1 MTALHPELARQLL
14 QALPGP
20 IALLNAAG
28 VIVWVNDAFALLA
41 GRAPGDCVGFA
52 IDDLDLPLRL
62 TLGAE
67 ARRVAAPGF
76 KGSVLL
82 FDGAAGGGSTV
93 AGVLSREAAGL
104 RLDAEISR
112 SRRYSNPLSCLV
124 ARLDGD
130 AGAYAT
136 LERMLREQ
144 LRWVDVLA
152 RWSDTELLVL
162 LPETPARAA
171 TALCRKLAIQVRA
184 LEGLAKV
191 TWGASSWRRGDDAAQ
206 FVARARTGER
216 GVGWPLTAPR
226 VRARR

>member
-20 IALLNAAG
+20 IALLNTAS
-28 VIVWVNDAFALLA
+28 VIVWVNDAFAGLV
-41 GRAPGDCVGFA
+41 GRAPGDCVGYA
-52 IDDLDLPLRL
+52 LDDLDLPLRT

-76 KGSVLL
+76 NGSLL
-82 FDGAAGGGSTV
+82 MFEGATGGGATV
-93 AGVLSREAAGL
+93 AGVLSREAVGL

-124 ARLDGD
+124 ARVDGPPE
-130 AGAYAT
+130 AYAR
-136 LERMLREQ
+136 LERMLRDQ

-152 RWSDTELLVL
+152 RWSESELLVL

-171 TALCRKLAIQVRA
+171 TALCRKLALQAREAAGGIVVQ
-184 LEGLAKV
+184 
-191 TWGASSWRRGDDAAQ
+191 WGASTWRRGDDAAQ
-206 FVARARTGER
+206 FVARACARDR
-216 GVGWPLTAPR
+216 GAEWPLRPAR

>member
-20 IALLNAAG
+20 VALLNSAS
-28 VIVWVNDAFALLA
+28 VLVWVNDAFAALV
-41 GRAPGDCVGFA
+41 GRAPGDCVGYA
-52 IDDLDLPLRL
+52 IDDLDLPLRV

-76 KGSVLL
+76 KGSMLL
-82 FDGAAGGGSTV
+82 FDGAGSGGSTV

-112 SRRYSNPLSCLV
+112 SRRYSNPLSCLI
-124 ARLDGD
+124 ARLDGE
-130 AGAYAT
+130 AGAYAA

-171 TALCRKLAIQVRA
+171 TALCRKLATQARSLDGVA
-184 LEGLAKV
+184 VVA
-191 TWGASSWRRGDDAAQ
+191 WGASSWRRGDDATQ
-206 FVARARTGER
+206 FVARAQAGDR
-216 GVGWPLTAPR
+216 GAGWPLVASR